1 MKRGNASFIDNFKE
15 FKITD
20 SGLYILH
27 INAPGVGEKII
38 KWYGAL
44 RPIDLDTF

>member
-1 MKRGNASFIDNFKE
+1 LKNNFG
-15 FKITD
+15 IPIS

-27 INAPGVGEKII
+27 INADGVGEKII